1 MKQKLEFYQ
10 LSLGKNSALK
20 SEHLAMGFMGNLAA
34 FSQMEPFSGG
44 RITIQIPSKL
54 QNNSF
59 GVIFNHIWTVPMQ
72 LISKL
77 EHIQSAIF
85 IDPQDT
91 FDIAATVEEAA
102 TTNAEL
108 ENDSKPTEKMI
119 NPL

>member
-1 MKQKLEFYQ
+1 
-10 LSLGKNSALK
+10 
-20 SEHLAMGFMGNLAA
+20 
-34 FSQMEPFSGG
+34 
-44 RITIQIPSKL
+44 
-54 QNNSF
+54 
-59 GVIFNHIWTVPMQ
+59 MQ